1 MNMVCDETAVT
12 LGTMVT
18 GCSVAAFDVYRMV
31 TSVFLVVAMML
42 QGFTDQLN

>member
-12 LGTMVT
+12 
-18 GCSVAAFDVYRMV
+18 GCSVAAFGVYRMV

-42 QGFTDQLN
+42 QGLIDQLN